1 MAVASKK
8 NNLKKDDIVEV
19 VMGKER
25 GKKGKI
31 LTFSSESGR
40 VTVEK
45 LNMLKR
51 HTKSDGKTR
60 QAGIVRKRELSTHQ
74 M

>member
-19 VMGKER
+19 VKGKER

-45 LNMLKR
+45 LICLKGILSLME
-51 HTKSDGKTR
+51 KLDR
-60 QAGIVRKRELSTHQ
+60 QELWRKRELSTHQ